1 MELSL
6 SGNAR
11 KIAAG
16 HICKIAAK
24 TILRCGW
31 TAVIMLCLG
40 LYMLFPGSKAARQ
53 LYTEKQI
60 PFELIASTNS
70 TEINLDTL
78 SQIVGVERVSP
89 ILQMNCQLTF
99 GEKTVSCQI
108 DAVYSAYLDVN
119 LTDGALFTDSTNMP
133 YLVLNEAAAK
143 LFSEKGS
150 DLPMA
155 VQEEILLKSGD
166 VETKAQIC
174 GIYQDELE
182 TPQIY
187 MGYEVARKLFGAQ
200 FTGTTIAL
208 RLVNKG
214 VVEKAAA
221 SLRKQRLSASVD
233 TDTSLAWN
241 LLEQQTWQT
250 FLVSAVFVACSA
262 ILAREKLLQERQSTS
277 GEWETLL
284 MAGLTIY
291 DVKKIIPLR
300 ILIMD
305 AMIMCGVMIIAAVN
319 GGFDVIAVVSELICI
334 LLHYCVCLR

>member
-1 MELSL
+1 
-6 SGNAR
+6 
-11 KIAAG
+11 
-16 HICKIAAK
+16 
-24 TILRCGW
+24 
-31 TAVIMLCLG
+31 MLCLG
-40 LYMLFPGSKAARQ
+40 LYMLFPGSQAARQ

-78 SQIVGVERVSP
+78 LQIAGVERVSP
-89 ILQMNCQLTF
+89 ILRMNCQLTY
-99 GEKTVSCQI
+99 GEKTASCQI
-108 DAVYSAYLDVN
+108 DAVYSAYLNVN

-133 YLVLNEAAAK
+133 YLVLDEAAAK

-155 VQEEILLKSGD
+155 VQEVKSGD

-174 GIYQDELE
+174 GIYQDESE

-208 RLVNKG
+208 QLVNKG
-214 VVEKAAA
+214 AVEEATA
-221 SLRKQRLSASVD
+221 SLRKQQLSASVD
-233 TDTSLAWN
+233 TDTSLAWS

-262 ILAREKLLQERQSTS
+262 ILTREKLLQERQSAS

-319 GGFDVIAVVSELICI
+319 GGFDIIAVVSELICI
-334 LLHYCVCLR
+334 LVHYCVCLF

>member
-1 MELSL
+1 
-6 SGNAR
+6 
-11 KIAAG
+11 
-16 HICKIAAK
+16 
-24 TILRCGW
+24 
-31 TAVIMLCLG
+31 
-40 LYMLFPGSKAARQ
+40 
-53 LYTEKQI
+53 
-60 PFELIASTNS
+60 
-70 TEINLDTL
+70 
-78 SQIVGVERVSP
+78 
-89 ILQMNCQLTF
+89 MNCQLTY
-99 GEKTVSCQI
+99 GEKTASCQI
-108 DAVYSAYLDVN
+108 DAVYSAYLNVN

-174 GIYQDELE
+174 GIYQDESE

-187 MGYEVARKLFGAQ
+187 MGYEVARKLFGTQ

-214 VVEKAAA
+214 VVEEAAA

-241 LLEQQTWQT
+241 LLERQTWQT

-262 ILAREKLLQERQSTS
+262 ILTREKLLQERQSTS

-305 AMIMCGVMIIAAVN
+305 AMIMCGIMAIAAVN

-334 LLHYCVCLR
+334 LVHYCVCLR

>member
-1 MELSL
+1 
-6 SGNAR
+6 
-11 KIAAG
+11 
-16 HICKIAAK
+16 
-24 TILRCGW
+24 
-31 TAVIMLCLG
+31 MLCLG

-53 LYTEKQI
+53 LYTEKQT

-70 TEINLDTL
+70 TEINLDTQL
-78 SQIVGVERVSP
+78 QIAGVERVSP
-89 ILQMNCQLTF
+89 ILRMNCQLTY
-99 GEKTVSCQI
+99 GEKTASCQI
-108 DAVYSAYLDVN
+108 DAVYSAYLNVN

-174 GIYQDELE
+174 GIYQDESE

-187 MGYEVARKLFGAQ
+187 MGYEVARKLFGTQ

-214 VVEKAAA
+214 VVEEAAA
-221 SLRKQRLSASVD
+221 SLRK
-233 TDTSLAWN
+233 
-241 LLEQQTWQT
+241 LLERQTWQT

-262 ILAREKLLQERQSTS
+262 ILTREKLLQERQSTS

>member
-1 MELSL
+1 
-6 SGNAR
+6 
-11 KIAAG
+11 
-16 HICKIAAK
+16 
-24 TILRCGW
+24 
-31 TAVIMLCLG
+31 
-40 LYMLFPGSKAARQ
+40 
-53 LYTEKQI
+53 
-60 PFELIASTNS
+60 
-70 TEINLDTL
+70 
-78 SQIVGVERVSP
+78 
-89 ILQMNCQLTF
+89 
-99 GEKTVSCQI
+99 
-108 DAVYSAYLDVN
+108 
-119 LTDGALFTDSTNMP
+119 
-133 YLVLNEAAAK
+133 
-143 LFSEKGS
+143 
-150 DLPMA
+150 MA
-155 VQEEILLKSGD
+155 VQEEVLLKSGD

-174 GIYQDELE
+174 GIYQDESE

-187 MGYEVARKLFGAQ
+187 MGYEVARKLFGTQ

-214 VVEKAAA
+214 VVEEAAA

-241 LLEQQTWQT
+241 LLERQTWQT

-262 ILAREKLLQERQSTS
+262 ILTREKLLQERQSTS

-305 AMIMCGVMIIAAVN
+305 AIIMCGIMAIAAVN

-334 LLHYCVCLR
+334 LVHYCVCLR

>member
-1 MELSL
+1 MQQPLELSL

-40 LYMLFPGSKAARQ
+40 LYMLFPGSQAARQ

-200 FTGTTIAL
+200 
-208 RLVNKG
+208 
-214 VVEKAAA
+214 
-221 SLRKQRLSASVD
+221 
-233 TDTSLAWN
+233 
-241 LLEQQTWQT
+241 
-250 FLVSAVFVACSA
+250 
-262 ILAREKLLQERQSTS
+262 LQEQPSRF
-277 GEWETLL
+277 
-284 MAGLTIY
+284 GL
-291 DVKKIIPLR
+291 
-300 ILIMD
+300 
-305 AMIMCGVMIIAAVN
+305 
-319 GGFDVIAVVSELICI
+319 
-334 LLHYCVCLR
+334 

>member
-53 LYTEKQI
+53 LYTEKRT

-99 GEKTVSCQI
+99 GEKNASCQI

-119 LTDGALFTDSTNMP
+119 LTDGALFTDSTNIWNFKA
-133 YLVLNEAAAK
+133 LAIFVLKMTGAFA
-143 LFSEKGS
+143 LGS
-150 DLPMA
+150 RKISS
-155 VQEEILLKSGD
+155 IL
-166 VETKAQIC
+166 
-174 GIYQDELE
+174 
-182 TPQIY
+182 
-187 MGYEVARKLFGAQ
+187 
-200 FTGTTIAL
+200 
-208 RLVNKG
+208 
-214 VVEKAAA
+214 
-221 SLRKQRLSASVD
+221 
-233 TDTSLAWN
+233 
-241 LLEQQTWQT
+241 
-250 FLVSAVFVACSA
+250 
-262 ILAREKLLQERQSTS
+262 
-277 GEWETLL
+277 
-284 MAGLTIY
+284 
-291 DVKKIIPLR
+291 
-300 ILIMD
+300 
-305 AMIMCGVMIIAAVN
+305 
-319 GGFDVIAVVSELICI
+319 
-334 LLHYCVCLR
+334 